1 MQQPNQRTN
10 RRDTVLISGWV
21 YADLLLGLMILFLVS
36 TKGVDPVTLV
46 PTMTP
51 TPTATSTPTVSPSP
65 TRTATRLPVLTSTP
79 TGTLSPSSTPVPTD
93 TPTPT
98 ATPTTVVVGVSK
110 VAFETVLRVKQDLLP
125 GFFANDAQALKAV
138 DAHLTPQIRHC
149 FESLSGK
156 ASAGIVLAFG
166 ANADAGRGNRLAAAA
181 TKILLR
187 EYPDLFRNALVY
199 NYHELTTRP
208 ADIGTI
214 SLKIHFITAPG
225 VFDAVGTCQ
234 IPQDLW

>member
-65 TRTATRLPVLTSTP
+65 SRTATRLPVLTSTP

-93 TPTPT
+93 TLTLT
-98 ATPTTVVVGVSK
+98 ATPTAVVVGVSK
-110 VAFETVLRVKQDLLP
+110 VAFETVLRVNRISFP
-125 GFFANDAQALKAV
+125 
-138 DAHLTPQIRHC
+138 
-149 FESLSGK
+149 
-156 ASAGIVLAFG
+156 AF
-166 ANADAGRGNRLAAAA
+166 
-181 TKILLR
+181 LR
-187 EYPDLFRNALVY
+187 TMPR
-199 NYHELTTRP
+199 R
-208 ADIGTI
+208 
-214 SLKIHFITAPG
+214 
-225 VFDAVGTCQ
+225 
-234 IPQDLW
+234 